1 MRREAVFNKY
11 LIKLT
16 RLIFLYL
23 LIGGGVLALFSCS
36 SSNHTSPS
44 INQAEAI
51 HLTICYP
58 SVGSLRALTNL
69 RQKGLLAL
77 DNLVVQGVYH
87 VQEKTDYQDSQRF
100 LEENNIDWIN
110 LRAIKGEISP
120 EDVFKKNSLSEV
132 FAELFHHSDG
142 LIFFG
147 GPDIPPGL
155 YGQKSLLL
163 TSIRDPYRHYF
174 ELSFLFHL
182 LGGHQDPDFSPL
194 LAEDPEFPILGIC
207 LGAQSMNVATGGT
220 LVQDI
225 WSEIYGQKFLEEVI
239 ELGRENW
246 HTNPWAKLHPEMGLL
261 PYFLH
266 PITWDQESFLAQILG
281 FPPQPS
287 PFIMSAHHQAVSQ
300 LGKGFQVAA
309 TSLDGKVIEAI
320 AHEQFPH
327 VLGLQFHPEFP
338 ILYDETR
345 LTQLAPEEEKINIPN
360 YLRRHFPSLEFHQ
373 KIWSWWSKILLESS
387 ERHRSQSIS
396 WPK

>member
-1 MRREAVFNKY
+1 MFNKY

-132 FAELFHHSDG
+132 FAEPVSYTH
-142 LIFFG
+142 
-147 GPDIPPGL
+147 
-155 YGQKSLLL
+155 L
-163 TSIRDPYRHYF
+163 TLP
-174 ELSFLFHL
+174 
-182 LGGHQDPDFSPL
+182 
-194 LAEDPEFPILGIC
+194 
-207 LGAQSMNVATGGT
+207 
-220 LVQDI
+220 
-225 WSEIYGQKFLEEVI
+225 
-239 ELGRENW
+239 
-246 HTNPWAKLHPEMGLL
+246 TN
-261 PYFLH
+261 
-266 PITWDQESFLAQILG
+266 
-281 FPPQPS
+281 
-287 PFIMSAHHQAVSQ
+287 
-300 LGKGFQVAA
+300 
-309 TSLDGKVIEAI
+309 
-320 AHEQFPH
+320 
-327 VLGLQFHPEFP
+327 
-338 ILYDETR
+338 
-345 LTQLAPEEEKINIPN
+345 
-360 YLRRHFPSLEFHQ
+360 
-373 KIWSWWSKILLESS
+373 
-387 ERHRSQSIS
+387 
-396 WPK
+396 